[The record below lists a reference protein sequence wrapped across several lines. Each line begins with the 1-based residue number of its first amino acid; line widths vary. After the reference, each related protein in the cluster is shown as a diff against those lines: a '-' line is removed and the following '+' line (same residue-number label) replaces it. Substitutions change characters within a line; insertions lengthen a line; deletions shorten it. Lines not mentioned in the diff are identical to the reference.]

1 VFDWVGEVG
10 SEGATDAEYFLVL
23 LQSGH
28 SQGLGVATSTHRHKP
43 RLLVFLVVEGGATT
57 AVGAVGHGLPT
68 GVLREA
74 GVQLVLVL
82 HLGVDVGVGVDV
94 DVGVGV
100 LVDVGGA
107 VSRLEETLGGTGGVP
122 GLALPSD
129 QSVPPLSEAA
139 GGNAVLE
146 LVVVLRNGEAR
157 VQAGRVD
164 IVDGVGVVD
173 GLMRI
178 KHNTVIILDVSS
190 IVPSS
195 YSLPAQ
201 DQRNSGDSQQEDRSE
216 AQDQNRG
223 HLIINISTLVSEDS
237 VGGEICEVTG
247 GVAGVGLHQPVPHP
261 TPGLGLDIPVNTTL
275 RNASGLEREMF
286 DSEVETPGEES
297 VLHCPAEHGDNHGDN
312 LISGSATSHSSSSS

>member
-1 VFDWVGEVG
+1 M
-10 SEGATDAEYFLVL
+10 
-23 LQSGH
+23 
-28 SQGLGVATSTHRHKP
+28 
-43 RLLVFLVVEGGATT
+43 VFLVVEGGATT

-107 VSRLEETLGGTGGVP
+107 VCRLEETLGGTGGVP

-139 GGNAVLE
+139 GGNAVLQ

-190 IVPSS
+190 IVPS
-195 YSLPAQ
+195 L
-201 DQRNSGDSQQEDRSE
+201 
-216 AQDQNRG
+216 
-223 HLIINISTLVSEDS
+223 
-237 VGGEICEVTG
+237 
-247 GVAGVGLHQPVPHP
+247 
-261 TPGLGLDIPVNTTL
+261 
-275 RNASGLEREMF
+275 
-286 DSEVETPGEES
+286 
-297 VLHCPAEHGDNHGDN
+297 
-312 LISGSATSHSSSSS
+312 